1 MSQKK
6 TEKSGQKKR
15 GFSALFGKSSLEFG
29 RLYPNIDET
38 TTKNSTKERVA
49 MLWQTWGQ
57 KKRQKNGVILKIL

>member
-1 MSQKK
+1 MNMNHKK

-38 TTKNSTKERVA
+38 TTKNSTKDRVYGKEKTFSEFFSLA
-49 MLWQTWGQ
+49 
-57 KKRQKNGVILKIL
+57 KRTF